1 MGVAVIPVSEVCDD
15 VGCTDRTFVCHKC
28 REYKADVVERFV
40 VPQLSA
46 PTIVDPAYYTPL
58 PPEAVTLGYR
68 THLCDACSQEMWHS
82 TQKMSSGEML
92 AYMGT
97 DARRWAQAFGERFT
111 VSSRAADAT
120 AHDLI
125 GVMVGWFANAIE
137 AGRDAGAKQG
147 VSDDT

>member
-1 MGVAVIPVSEVCDD
+1 VIPVSEMCYD

-82 TQKMSSGEML
+82 TRKMFSGEML
-92 AYMGT
+92 AYVGT
-97 DARRWAQAFGERFT
+97 DAQRWAQAFVERFAVT
-111 VSSRAADAT
+111 GRYETTNDN
-120 AHDLI
+120 DPI
-125 GVMVGWFANAIE
+125 GLMIGWFANAIE
-137 AGRDAGAKQG
+137 AGRAAGREQ
-147 VSDDT
+147 